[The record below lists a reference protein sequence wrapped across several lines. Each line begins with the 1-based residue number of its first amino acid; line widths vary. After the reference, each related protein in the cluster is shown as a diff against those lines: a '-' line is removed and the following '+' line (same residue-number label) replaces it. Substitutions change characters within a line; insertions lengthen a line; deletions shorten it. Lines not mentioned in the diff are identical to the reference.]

1 MDNRPKILMIS
12 DVYGWAWYLK
22 ALHIKNY
29 LSDEFDIDVIW
40 TIGKGAIKSI
50 PNKYDAY
57 FTFGYTYIDMLM
69 KVPKNKKATGVTA
82 HREKSQMSKVI
93 GKMKL
98 AKYVHANSIL
108 LYNELY
114 EHGIE
119 KAYYLPNGVNEKLFK
134 EINLIP
140 VNGDITI
147 GHVGKKSSRKGQK
160 QYILPSIRETNVNS
174 VIHLNKFQN
183 AVPHHKMV
191 GIHNSYDVFICASLE
206 DGTPNGALEA
216 ASCGR
221 PILSNRIGNMPELI
235 ENGVNGFLVEK
246 ELENYVEKIEWFKS
260 HREEMIKMG
269 KNIRKTI
276 EEGWTWK
283 IQSERYRKMFR
294 DMVNDN

>member
-29 LSDEFDIDVIW
+29 LSNEFNIDVIW
-40 TIGKGAIKSI
+40 TIGKDAITSI

-147 GHVGKKSSRKGQK
+147 GHVGSF
-160 QYILPSIRETNVNS
+160 N
-174 VIHLNKFQN
+174 
-183 AVPHHKMV
+183 
-191 GIHNSYDVFICASLE
+191 
-206 DGTPNGALEA
+206 
-216 ASCGR
+216 
-221 PILSNRIGNMPELI
+221 
-235 ENGVNGFLVEK
+235 
-246 ELENYVEKIEWFKS
+246 
-260 HREEMIKMG
+260 
-269 KNIRKTI
+269 
-276 EEGWTWK
+276 
-283 IQSERYRKMFR
+283 
-294 DMVNDN
+294 